1 MRLRQEGGN
10 WRDVEGRWAADTSLC
25 WDGICALGPI
35 PLD

>member
-1 MRLRQEGGN
+1 
-10 WRDVEGRWAADTSLC
+10 VESRWAADTSLC